1 MKRFKSMLYELTEEE
16 LIIKQTAKKIAIE
29 KIIPVR
35 EKYDKNAEF
44 PYEIVKVMVD
54 TDLFRLYIPQEYG
67 GLGMGI
73 FALCLAVEEL
83 SWGCAGIS
91 LALAGTA
98 LGAYPVILFGREE
111 LKRKVLPQIAEGKIA
126 AFCLTEPGA
135 GSDALSI
142 KTTAIKKNGGYVLNG
157 VKQFIT
163 NAHVADFFSVF
174 ALTDPKKGARGMSA
188 FLVERGTPG
197 LKIGKKEDKLGI
209 RASPTGEVIF
219 EDVFVPEENLLGKE
233 GYGLF
238 VATNTFLYTRPG
250 VAAQAVGIAQAAL
263 DAALEYSLQRK
274 QFGQPISSF
283 QAIQHKFADMAMKIE
298 AARALT
304 YQVAKALDSG
314 KKPEKESA
322 MAKCFASDVAMS
334 VTIEAVQIFGGY
346 GYIREYPVEK
356 MMRDAKITQIYEGT
370 NEILRNLIASE
381 LIKKIRKK
389 I

>member
-1 MKRFKSMLYELTEEE
+1 MLYKLTEEE
-16 LIIKQTAKKIAIE
+16 LMIKQTARKIAIE

-54 TDLFRLYIPQEYG
+54 TDLFGIYIPQEYG
-67 GLGMGI
+67 GLGMGV
-73 FALCLAVEEL
+73 FALCLAIEEL

-98 LGAYPVILFGREE
+98 LGSFPVILFGNEN
-111 LKRKVLPQIAEGKIA
+111 LKRKVLPKIAEGKIA
-126 AFCLTEPGA
+126 AFCLTEPEA

-142 KTTAIKKNGGYVLNG
+142 KTTAIRKNGGYVLNG

-163 NAHVADFFSVF
+163 NAQVADFYSVF

-219 EDVFVPEENLLGKE
+219 EDVFVPEENIIGKE

-238 VATNTFLYTRPG
+238 VATSTFLYTRPG
-250 VAAQAVGIAQAAL
+250 VAAQAIGIAQAAL
-263 DAALEYSLQRK
+263 DAAIEYSLQRK

-283 QAIQHKFADMAMKIE
+283 QIVQHKFADMATKIE

-370 NEILRNLIASE
+370 NEILRNIIASE
-381 LIKKIRKK
+381 LIKEMRKK